1 MIRLD
6 IKPLSTNEA
15 WQGRRF
21 KTDKY
26 KAFTRSMMLLLPNRK
41 DVVAP
46 SILTVRFGFSSP
58 LADIDN
64 PLKMLIDSLA
74 TKYGFNDRCIKELH
88 VYSELVPKGGEFI
101 EFEF

>member
-15 WQGRRF
+15 WQGARY
-21 KTDKY
+21 KSPKY

-88 VYSELVPKGGEFI
+88 VYSELVPKGCEFI